1 VTCIEASRLIGPFV
15 DDELDVRSVVDV
27 EGHLAR
33 CAACAQE
40 KSEISALRETVRE
53 RLPRF
58 DPPPGLEDR
67 LFRAAT
73 GAERPKRRLPWRGAA
88 LVAAAA
94 CATLV
99 AASTLRPAHDSAAE
113 ETVDAHVRSLQ
124 AQHLTDVASSDQHT
138 VKPWFQ
144 GRIDFAVPARD
155 FADRGFALAGG
166 RLDVLSGHPVAALV
180 YRRRQHVLNLFVA
193 PASPGSPGSPG
204 SSDEARRDLSVRGYR
219 VSTWTQDGLRYR
231 LVSDVPASESDELIS
246 LLHAADVPR

>member
-1 VTCIEASRLIGPFV
+1 MTCNEASRLIGPFV
-15 DDELDVRSVVDV
+15 DDELDVRSAVDV

-40 KSEISALRETVRE
+40 KSEITALRDTVRE

-58 DPPPGLEDR
+58 DPPDGLEDR
-67 LFRAAT
+67 LFRATRVVAL
-73 GAERPKRRLPWRGAA
+73 PKRRIPWRGAA

-99 AASTLRPAHDSAAE
+99 AASTLHPARDAAVE
-113 ETVDAHVRSLQ
+113 EIVDAHVRSLQ

-155 FADRGFALAGG
+155 FADRGFVLAGG
-166 RLDVLSGHPVAALV
+166 RLDVLSGHPAAALV

-193 PASPGSPGSPG
+193 PAST
-204 SSDEARRDLSVRGYR
+204 DEPRRDFSLRGYR
-219 VSTWTQDGLRYR
+219 IATWTQDGLRYR

-246 LLHAADVPR
+246 LLRGADSSR